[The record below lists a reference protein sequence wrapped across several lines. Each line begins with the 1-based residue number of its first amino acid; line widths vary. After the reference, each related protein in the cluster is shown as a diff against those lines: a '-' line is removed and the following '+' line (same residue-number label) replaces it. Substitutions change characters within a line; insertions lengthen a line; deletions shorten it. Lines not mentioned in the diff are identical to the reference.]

1 MQAGFRTRH
10 ITTVAI
16 TTVCRNA
23 THSANLHDNF
33 KIYLI
38 KVRCMTKM
46 IWKYNI
52 LNLILIFKFRR
63 MFPLPSFRVFGMELE
78 ENYIILM
85 DIVPVDQFRYK
96 FQGASWTIAGR
107 ADPEPPQKAFVH
119 PDSPCSGSL
128 WMAKPVSFNRLKLT
142 NHTAEKQGYVSW
154 NAPDN
159 NTSSLISLFLLHY
172 CLNLNL
178 NSTTALIMLM

>member
-1 MQAGFRTRH
+1 
-10 ITTVAI
+10 
-16 TTVCRNA
+16 
-23 THSANLHDNF
+23 
-33 KIYLI
+33 
-38 KVRCMTKM
+38 
-46 IWKYNI
+46 
-52 LNLILIFKFRR
+52 

-107 ADPEPPQKAFVH
+107 ADPEPSQKAFVH

-154 NAPDN
+154 NK
-159 NTSSLISLFLLHY
+159 TCLHY
-172 CLNLNL
+172 YHCFELNFNCGVDNVGGSESGDGDNDNDGGDGDCDDNDAGREEELRQCHRVHK
-178 NSTTALIMLM
+178 